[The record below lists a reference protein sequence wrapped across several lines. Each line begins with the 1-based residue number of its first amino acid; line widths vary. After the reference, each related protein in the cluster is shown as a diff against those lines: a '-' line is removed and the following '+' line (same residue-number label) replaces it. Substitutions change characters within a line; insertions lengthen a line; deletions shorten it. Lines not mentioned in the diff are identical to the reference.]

1 MAGGTWERVLA
12 AWAALY
18 AIPALDDMADD
29 RDALVADVALYMA
42 ERDEA
47 RADAQNW
54 RSIAAAHAAR
64 AERLEAQLAELTAP
78 HNGHRPE
85 VRTLRETKREM
96 VP

>member
-1 MAGGTWERVLA
+1 MAGGAWLRDQLA
-12 AWAALY
+12 YWCN
-18 AIPALDDMADD
+18 IPALDDMTDERNALLADVQTLMEE
-29 RDALVADVALYMA
+29 RDA
-42 ERDEA
+42 A
-47 RADAQNW
+47 REDARTW
-54 RSIAAAHAAR
+54 RSIATAHAAH